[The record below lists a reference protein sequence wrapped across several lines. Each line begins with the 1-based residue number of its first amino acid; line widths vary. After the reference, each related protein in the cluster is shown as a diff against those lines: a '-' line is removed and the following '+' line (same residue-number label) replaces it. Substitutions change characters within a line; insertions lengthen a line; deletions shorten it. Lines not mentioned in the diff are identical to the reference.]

1 MKGSDVEDTE
11 EKKKAIDY
19 LNEGVNKKAEFLAK
33 TLSGFGENVAKEELC
48 TRIRSDYFK
57 SFMLRLAI
65 TGKKITQE
73 VQSLDASPVK
83 K

>member
-1 MKGSDVEDTE
+1 MNLNLLKGTDIEDTE

-19 LNEGVNKKAEFLAK
+19 LNDGMQKKNEFLAK
-33 TLSGFGENVAKEELC
+33 TLSGFAEQVTKEELC
-48 TRIRSDYFK
+48 TRIRNDYFK

-73 VQSLDASPVK
+73 V
-83 K
+83 

>member
-1 MKGSDVEDTE
+1 MKGSDIEDTE

-19 LNEGVNKKAEFLAK
+19 LNDGMNKKNEFLAK
-33 TLSGFGENVAKEELC
+33 TLSGFSDQVTKEELC
-48 TRIRSDYFK
+48 ARIRNDYFK

-73 VQSLDASPVK
+73 V
-83 K
+83 